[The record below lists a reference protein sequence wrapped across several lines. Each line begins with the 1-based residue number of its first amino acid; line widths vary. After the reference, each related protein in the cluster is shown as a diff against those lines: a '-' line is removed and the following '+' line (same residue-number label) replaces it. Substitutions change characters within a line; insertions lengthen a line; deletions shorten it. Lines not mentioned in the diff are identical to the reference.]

1 MIKRWRQ
8 NERDCEMNVIE
19 QSPDTYV
26 VRLEVEPIPK
36 TLDEYKEDF
45 QVIIDNL
52 SDLMDEVYTAAP
64 KIYKKFESFVYK
76 ALTDWIEE

>member
-1 MIKRWRQ
+1 MKFIVDQMPK
-8 NERDCEMNVIE
+8 NN
-19 QSPDTYV
+19 V

-52 SDLMDEVYTAAP
+52 SDLMDEVYTATP

-76 ALTDWIEE
+76 ALIDWIEE